1 MAMLKENIGVDVTIR
16 SADRTMYMNNMYNW
30 RMNLG
35 LIVFYADYLDPRNML
50 DMIWHSQPQG
60 YGRSDW
66 TNAEFDR
73 LVEEA
78 AAELDRDRRRGLYAE
93 AEEIMV
99 SDYAGSFLFHP
110 VYLELRKP
118 WVKGIAENPD
128 GTVGAMDYTRVYISR

>member
-1 MAMLKENIGVDVTIR
+1 MLGQRVLPAVSEREELIWAERYRD
-16 SADRTMYMNNMYNW
+16 
-30 RMNLG
+30 LG
-35 LIVFYADYLDPRNML
+35 
-50 DMIWHSQPQG
+50 
-60 YGRSDW
+60 DW

-73 LVEEA
+73 LVEQA
-78 AAELDRDRRRGLYAE
+78 AAELDRDRRRALYAE